1 MILWN
6 NESIIVKMNA
16 YNWCH
21 QITDCI
27 SMSIIV
33 KMDVYNWCCQI
44 TGYISISIK
53 VKMDVYRWCS
63 QISDSISINIIVKMD
78 IHYWCCEVVD
88 CISINTNM
96 QPRRYKSSKLLSSY
110 SSHYSKKK
118 TKMWNNTYLKLLF
131 YNR

>member
-1 MILWN
+1 MLLWN

-27 SMSIIV
+27 SMNIIV

-44 TGYISISIK
+44 TGCISINII
-53 VKMDVYRWCS
+53 VKMDVYNWCS
-63 QISDSISINIIVKMD
+63 QITDCISINVIVKMD
-78 IHYWCCEVVD
+78 IHYWCCEIVD
-88 CISINTNM
+88 CISINTNL
-96 QPRRYKSSKLLSSY
+96 QPRRYKSSKLYLLTPVTIL
-110 SSHYSKKK
+110 KKP
-118 TKMWNNTYLKLLF
+118 KMWKNTYLQLLF